1 MYYCVT
7 IIMAKNCFTA
17 AAKHKAFLRKEKF
30 MHTLTRKCHEE
41 FEMKESK
48 KMQLLGVGTLF
59 SGVDAFEQ
67 ALLQTVPKKGKVK

>member
-1 MYYCVT
+1 
-7 IIMAKNCFTA
+7 
-17 AAKHKAFLRKEKF
+17 
-30 MHTLTRKCHEE
+30 
-41 FEMKESK
+41 MKESK